1 MLHDESVYSKPHK
14 FIPDRYS
21 PTPEN
26 PSGEPDP
33 SRAAFGFGRRY
44 LSWMTTS
51 HVLSAEVISWQN
63 LSWEI
68 LCRRCALSGYCV
80 YTACVQHRGP
90 LAVPGANSGPVVF
103 GTCQVCFF
111 LPPGSHLIEQTAVY
125 VRSVPSPYPY
135 KFTLRFEGAQ
145 DLVAGSE

>member
-1 MLHDESVYSKPHK
+1 M
-14 FIPDRYS
+14 I
-21 PTPEN
+21 
-26 PSGEPDP
+26 
-33 SRAAFGFGRRY
+33 
-44 LSWMTTS
+44 TS
-51 HVLSAEVISWQN
+51 HVLPAEAISWQD

-68 LCRRCALSGYCV
+68 LCRRCALSGNCMYLA
-80 YTACVQHRGP
+80 YVQDLGP

-103 GTCQVCFF
+103 GTCQVCSF
-111 LPPGSHLIEQTAVY
+111 LLPGSHLIEQTAVH